1 VSGRQTQFGD
11 ERRRQFTA
19 ACVPRIR
26 MFRGDLAAEIIVERR
41 EHPPLV
47 HCVVQRQ
54 GSPDIL
60 FLQQFYSVEEAKTEA
75 EHFMSTY
82 TQRYRQAKT
91 SG

>member
-1 VSGRQTQFGD
+1 
-11 ERRRQFTA
+11 
-19 ACVPRIR
+19 
-26 MFRGDLAAEIIVERR
+26 MFLSDMVAEIIVERR
-41 EHPPLV
+41 ENPALV

-54 GSPDIL
+54 GSPDLL

-75 EHFMSTY
+75 EHFMATY